1 MPSWRLLRSRK
12 VSRGCA
18 DPYPMNV
25 ARIQE
30 MAETG
35 DLQGAHD
42 ALDSLLSMGPHNL
55 EALKLRARLHEV
67 AGRFHLEAQLWEKVA
82 QIARDDNDL
91 LDYLVRRQT
100 EDRENFYFTDTLPG
114 GGKRFLA
121 FPRRM
126 VRSASVGLIG
136 CLTFL
141 TVARLGQVYT
151 FLLHPVAML
160 GSFFVLVMA
169 PWIGIIWSYAKSIR
183 HVSVT
188 SEGVTVA
195 TRFKTHFLPRGE
207 IERVCMVHD
216 DRKDTWRLS
225 LVLVTKDKK
234 LPCVEIDFNENS
246 TSLRARSYFA
256 KELHRYFG
264 EPEYCGKPDVKP
276 QLQGRKVIQ
285 A

>member
-1 MPSWRLLRSRK
+1 
-12 VSRGCA
+12 
-18 DPYPMNV
+18 MNV
-25 ARIQE
+25 ARIQQI
-30 MAETG
+30 AETG

-67 AGRFHLEAQLWEKVA
+67 AGRFHQEALLWEKVA
-82 QIARDDNDL
+82 QIARDDEDL

-141 TVARLGQVYT
+141 TVARLGQAYP
-151 FLLHPVAML
+151 FLLHPAVML
-160 GSFFVLVMA
+160 GSFLLLVMA
-169 PWIGIIWSYAKSIR
+169 PWCGIIWSYTKSIR
-183 HVSVT
+183 HVTVNNDGVSV
-188 SEGVTVA
+188 A
-195 TRFKTHFLPRGE
+195 ARFKTHLLPRSE
-207 IERVCMVHD
+207 VESLYMVHD
-216 DRKDTWRLS
+216 DRKNTWKLS
-225 LVLVTKDKK
+225 LVIVTKDIKM
-234 LPCVEIDFNENS
+234 PCVEIDFNENS
-246 TSLRARSYFA
+246 TSIRARSYFV
-256 KELHRYFG
+256 KELHRFYG
-264 EPEYCGKPDVKP
+264 EPQYVSKETLKP
-276 QLQGRKVIQ
+276 LINGRKVVQ

>member
-1 MPSWRLLRSRK
+1 
-12 VSRGCA
+12 
-18 DPYPMNV
+18 MNV
-25 ARIQE
+25 ARIQK

-42 ALDSLLSMGPHNL
+42 ALDTLLTMGPHNL

-67 AGRFHLEAQLWEKVA
+67 AGRFHQEALLWEKVA
-82 QIARDDNDL
+82 QISRDDEDL

-126 VRSASVGLIG
+126 VRSASIGLIG

-141 TVARLGQVYT
+141 TVARLGQVYA
-151 FLLHPVAML
+151 FLLHPVTML
-160 GSFFVLVMA
+160 TSFFVLVMA
-169 PWIGIIWSYAKSIR
+169 PWLGIIWSYARSIR

-188 SEGVTVA
+188 VEGVSVA
-195 TRFKTHFLPRGE
+195 TRFKTHLLPRQE
-207 IERVCMVHD
+207 IDGVYMVHD
-216 DRKDTWRLS
+216 DRRDTWKLS
-225 LVLVTKDKK
+225 MVLITKDKN

-246 TSLRARSYFA
+246 TSIRARSYFA
-256 KELHRYFG
+256 KELHRYYG
-264 EPEYCGKPDVKP
+264 EPEYCGKADLKSK
-276 QLQGRKVIQ
+276 LQGRRVIQ